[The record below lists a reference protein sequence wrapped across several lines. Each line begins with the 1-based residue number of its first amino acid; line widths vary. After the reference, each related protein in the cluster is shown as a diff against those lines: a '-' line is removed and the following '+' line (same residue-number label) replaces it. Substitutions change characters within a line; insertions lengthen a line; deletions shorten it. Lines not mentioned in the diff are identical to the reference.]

1 MIIANIFSSCNV
13 QLQCPAPVIHLML
26 IIYYYYSCCAGN
38 SSVTFYEMDS
48 IYGHDTFLLD
58 TTMGTAIKVI
68 IDESLGCCL
77 NGCCFVSGSLRA
89 TLKKE

>member
-1 MIIANIFSSCNV
+1 MPSPTAR
-13 QLQCPAPVIHLML
+13 AL
-26 IIYYYYSCCAGN
+26 IGILGLLINLITSRRALTITYSCCAGN